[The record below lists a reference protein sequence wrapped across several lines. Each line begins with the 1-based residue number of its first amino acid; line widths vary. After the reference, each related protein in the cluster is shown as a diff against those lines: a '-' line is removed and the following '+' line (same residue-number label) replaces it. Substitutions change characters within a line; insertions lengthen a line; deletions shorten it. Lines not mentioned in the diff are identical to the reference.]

1 MMKKLAP
8 SKSGSAPRKVSSSLA
23 VWIKQGS
30 RGNQRAA
37 LRDLQNALLWM
48 YYRQQL
54 HRFPRGESNSAGA
67 VQEPSRPPWLTVQ
80 NCHNVGSVVMVVV
93 PYVDSNL
100 LRIYGNCSDDK
111 ILAAVPQETKNALE
125 TLVGVQTRYSPH
137 PACAEA
143 RTPLRKAVHSKM
155 LLRAPRMMQSPHH
168 CSFIENIFSV
178 ATTATTSGRIP
189 IEDPA
194 EATGFGPWCDIPPNH
209 AVLDPLWLGNN
220 DEARFD
226 LLYGVDCE
234 MVETALG
241 KQLGRVCIVDCNCKV
256 VVDLLVKPSI
266 TVLDYLT
273 RYSGLTKEMLDAAT
287 LTLSDVHAHLRQV
300 LPPGAILVGHSLEYD
315 LRALKLVHSRCI
327 DTTVLY
333 PHNRMGLKLSLKRLA
348 QLYLNKQMARKHG
361 HDPKEDA
368 QTAMLL
374 AQKKIRNG
382 PGFAAPLMQLT
393 PLASALRQL
402 QRHPEELCEELS
414 QERKEYPKEQ
424 EQPLLHDSSR
434 QTVEGSDSSVDAQDE
449 AVLFLLDSFAHNSP
463 APLKGARVRD
473 GLANDSEI
481 IRVCKELL
489 QRKSFNTGG
498 SNTAQEACSGD
509 ALPVAPMAQPSSE
522 ATSNPRASD
531 AHGVASWGVC
541 VLRGYQRLCCRA
553 LHASTDQL
561 YDFQDRTRLLLA
573 AEAQLRQQRKGG
585 QTGEEGSAPAAVDCM
600 PVSANEALDTDA
612 SGLIPCPKTLFPPVD
627 QNEALFVIYL
637 IDQLLDDL
645 AASLKPQ
652 DLLLVVSPCGD
663 AHRYF
668 SLRSLQ
674 SALQGDLDES
684 QASGTPGVSFA
695 SCVSPLSFSSS
706 CKQAAKEDD
715 FVKPIKWTS
724 VFELELEKAKAN
736 FDGPGK
742 GGWCSFIV
750 KQSDAQ

>member
-1 MMKKLAP
+1 
-8 SKSGSAPRKVSSSLA
+8 
-23 VWIKQGS
+23 
-30 RGNQRAA
+30 
-37 LRDLQNALLWM
+37 M

-143 RTPLRKAVHSKM
+143 RTPLRKAVHTRWQ
-155 LLRAPRMMQSPHH
+155 LPAAIAREFPFAAFSP
-168 CSFIENIFSV
+168 
-178 ATTATTSGRIP
+178 
-189 IEDPA
+189 
-194 EATGFGPWCDIPPNH
+194 GFGPWCDIPPNH

-220 DEARFD
+220 DEVGGRWAWRSEARFD

-600 PVSANEALDTDA
+600 PVSANEALDSEELMTRSDGLQAEEGVCCDCLCRVKRSHSVCFSLLMPSYSADA